1 MKFLLDTSVFLWSLD
16 ADYKLNT
23 RAKQILIAP
32 SQELFLSAVSA
43 WEIAIKFARGSLPF
57 PKAPSEYISVAL
69 RTWGCE
75 RSISLMNM
83 HCAQANAQHIIGI
96 RLTVCS

>member
-16 ADYKLNT
+16 GDYKLNT

-43 WEIAIKFARGSLPF
+43 WEIAIKFARDSLPL

-69 RTWGCE
+69 RTWGLRTLDITHE
-75 RSISLMNM
+75 HALRAGELPA
-83 HCAQANAQHIIGI
+83 HHRD